1 MKALVNAT
9 VGQPVNLPLNWMLII
24 LSQDLSQGVKW
35 LDKSPDRVIAQLIEH
50 RIQLISCY
58 PN

>member
-1 MKALVNAT
+1 MNALVNAT
-9 VGQPVNLPLNWMLII
+9 LGQLVNLLLNWMLII
-24 LSQDLSQGVKW
+24 SQDLSQGVEW
-35 LDKSPDRVIAQLIEH
+35 LHKSPDWVIAQLIEH

>member
-1 MKALVNAT
+1 MKALVNST
-9 VGQPVNLPLNWMLII
+9 VGRLVNLLLNWMLIR
-24 LSQDLSQGVKW
+24 SQDLSQGVKW
-35 LDKSPDRVIAQLIEH
+35 LDKSPDWVIAQLIEH